1 MADRPDE
8 FEDGKTPLELARTPV
23 VDELA
28 RGGEVGTVVT
38 VPADVA
44 PGSDVANMAIMGLDP
59 REHRVGRA
67 ALEAAGRGVALD
79 DDEIVFRAN
88 YVTVSAAPED
98 GGVLEDYSGGGLS
111 DNEAAPLAEKVTAV
125 SAENDARFV
134 RGVGYRNLMVFR
146 DPDHELDAVH
156 CTPPHDI
163 QGQRLDGHLPK
174 DELGE
179 AVMESK
185 IVSVMLKLFPEL
197 NEESHRRQVSGG
209 RAANWVWLWG
219 QGRRAELPKLADRF
233 GVTGAVISAVDL
245 VRGLGRAT
253 GMDVIEVEGA
263 TGDLDTNFAG
273 KGEAAVNAL
282 EDHEVV
288 FVHVEA
294 PDEASHRGEPDAK
307 RSAIEAVDREVL
319 ARVHGRAKER
329 GDTRVLVLP
338 DHLTPLSIRTHAHGE
353 VPFVLWGPG
362 IEPRPAPAF
371 TEREA
376 AKTGVHVERGWELLG
391 RALGTN

>member
-1 MADRPDE
+1 MKLVIVVPDGMADRPDE
-8 FEDGKTPLELARTPV
+8 FEDGRTPLELARTPV
-23 VDELA
+23 MDELA

-38 VPADVA
+38 VPEDVA
-44 PGSDVANMAIMGLDP
+44 PGSDAACMAVLGVQPGVRRI
-59 REHRVGRA
+59 GRA
-67 ALEAAGRGVALD
+67 AIEAAGRGVELGD
-79 DDEIVFRAN
+79 DDVVFRAN
-88 YVTVSAAPED
+88 LVTIRD
-98 GGVLEDYSGGGLS
+98 GVMEDYSGGGLAGG
-111 DNEAAPLAEKVTAV
+111 EAKPFVEALAPALRELGAELHV
-125 SAENDARFV
+125 
-134 RGVGYRNLMVFR
+134 GVGYRVLKDTSM
-146 DPDHELDAVH
+146 ELEDLV

-163 QGQRLDGHLPK
+163 TERPTAEHLPRGPGAERVLDLMK
-174 DELGE
+174 RAKGILASHPENAKRTGE
-179 AVMESK
+179 GK
-185 IVSVMLKLFPEL
+185 RP
-197 NEESHRRQVSGG
+197 
-209 RAANWVWLWG
+209 ANSIWLWG
-219 QGRRAELPKLADRF
+219 QGRRAELPQLKGRL

-245 VRGLGRAT
+245 VRGLGRAM
-253 GMDVIEVEGA
+253 GMDVIEVEGV

-273 KGEAAVNAL
+273 KGEAAARAL
-282 EDHEVV
+282 DDHDVV

-294 PDEASHRGEPDAK
+294 PDEAGHHGDAAGK

-319 ARVHGRAKER
+319 ARVHGKAKER
-329 GDTRVLVLP
+329 GDTRILVLP